1 MVGTNALFDTNIL
14 IDYLSGVETAR
25 EEMERYRDR
34 SISVITWMDVMTGAM
49 PEHEA
54 KTRAF
59 LTTFLSLPIT
69 AAVAERA
76 VALRKQRRIKLP
88 DAIILATA
96 QTGDRLLITRN
107 TRDFPAGDAG
117 IRVPYQL

>member
-34 SISVITWMDVMTGAM
+34 SISVITWMEVMAGAM
-49 PEHEA
+49 PEHEI

-59 LTTFLSLPIT
+59 LTTFLSLPVT

-76 VALRKQRRIKLP
+76 VALQKQRRIKLP

>member
-25 EEMERYRDR
+25 EEVERYRSR
-34 SISVITWMDVMTGAM
+34 SISVITWMEVMAGVM
-49 PEHEA
+49 PEYEA

-59 LTTFLSLPIT
+59 LSTFLNLPIT

-76 VALRKQRRIKLP
+76 VALRRQRRIKLP

-96 QTGDRLLITRN
+96 EAGDWLLVTRN